1 MMNDFLSLLSKA
13 YWNLDYYDF
22 LFRTGF
28 EDCQYSL
35 EKFKSFKL
43 GCQKLMEFDADTL
56 QSIVTLSVN
65 QNAESREIVRTSQ
78 HN

>member
-1 MMNDFLSLLSKA
+1 MNEFLAALAKA

-28 EDCQYSL
+28 QDCEYSL
-35 EKFKSFKL
+35 EKFQSFKL
-43 GCQKLMEFDADTL
+43 GCQKLMEFDTDTL
-56 QSIVTLSVN
+56 QAIVTLSVK
-65 QNAESREIVRTSQ
+65 QDAEPREAIRTSQ